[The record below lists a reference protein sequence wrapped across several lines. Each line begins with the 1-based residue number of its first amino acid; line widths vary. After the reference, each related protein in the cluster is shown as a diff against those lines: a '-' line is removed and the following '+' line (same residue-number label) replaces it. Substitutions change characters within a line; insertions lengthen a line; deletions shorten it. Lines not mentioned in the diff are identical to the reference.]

1 MTLQD
6 CKISLHTN
14 DTIRIQAPQDYHFES
29 LDGTI
34 NYGNLMYEE
43 IRTKLERKYKLVQD
57 SNIWRK

>member
-14 DTIRIQAPQDYHFES
+14 DTIRIQAPQDYHFET

-34 NYGNLMYEE
+34 NYGNVMYEE
-43 IRTKLERKYKLVQD
+43 IRAKLERKYKLVQD
-57 SNIWRK
+57 